1 MHYLIHRVEKNHL
14 ISKLYFFVVL
24 LMTLKVVESSE
35 STINI
40 TLSATHHTLC
50 NIDYRTKKNL
60 PWHSNARVDNRSTNK
75 NVILITFFI
84 IHHLFSR
91 KNFYHHLST
100 LSEEL
105 KLQWKGLWKTNE
117 HWTKAQFRARSR
129 VFFAGTISSS
139 AAARMTRR
147 MVPPRLRHYALSLRG
162 SLGLLHS
169 SDVRY
174 KRERREKQLL
184 SLLFKFSLSVFPC
197 LLELTFFLY
206 LLYL

>member
-40 TLSATHHTLC
+40 TLSATHYKYPMKYWLS
-50 NIDYRTKKNL
+50 YKKNL

-147 MVPPRLRHYALSLRG
+147 MVPPRLRHYAL
-162 SLGLLHS
+162 
-169 SDVRY
+169 
-174 KRERREKQLL
+174 
-184 SLLFKFSLSVFPC
+184 
-197 LLELTFFLY
+197 
-206 LLYL
+206 

>member
-1 MHYLIHRVEKNHL
+1 MKYW
-14 ISKLYFFVVL
+14 
-24 LMTLKVVESSE
+24 
-35 STINI
+35 
-40 TLSATHHTLC
+40 LS
-50 NIDYRTKKNL
+50 YKKNL

-147 MVPPRLRHYALSLRG
+147 MVLPPRLRHYALAFRG

-197 LLELTFFLY
+197 SLQLTFFFTCELAVLTFY
-206 LLYL
+206 AVLS